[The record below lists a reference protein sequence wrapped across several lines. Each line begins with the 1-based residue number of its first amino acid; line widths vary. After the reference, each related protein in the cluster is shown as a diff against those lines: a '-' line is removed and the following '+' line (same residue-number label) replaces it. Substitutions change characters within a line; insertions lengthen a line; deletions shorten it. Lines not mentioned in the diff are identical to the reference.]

1 MKNNVKFI
9 DNLKLRASVGKIG
22 NDAIPAFQYYRLY
35 ALGNSG
41 MSFGQSP
48 IATNGLE
55 AGVSPNSN
63 ITWEVAKTSNIGI
76 DASFWHGLLGFTV
89 DMFKQTRSDILAKR
103 NLAIPEYTGLI
114 LPNENIG
121 VVVNK
126 GIELELTHT
135 KVLGDV
141 SWRVAGNVS
150 YSHNNVVSI
159 SESKDIVE
167 WKKQEGHVLGATQYY
182 HAIGIF
188 RTQAEVDAAPIYP
201 GTIVGDLQYQDKD
214 GDGKI
219 TANDMYTMDKTN
231 TPEIVFGLNFS
242 VNYKSLSLWTNFAGA
257 TRVWQ
262 YYHMNAKIVVNQLQD
277 VIVNRYT
284 PGSLDSKYPI
294 LPTVEFNPSSA
305 EVDGLVSDFWLKDAT
320 YARLKTLQ
328 LSYNLPQNLLSK
340 VKIQSMKIFVNG
352 QNLFTIDNVKWA
364 DPENTSNRSAYYPQS
379 KIFNLGI
386 NLTF

>member
-188 RTQAEVDAAPIYP
+188 RTQAEVVAAPIYP

-214 GDGKI
+214 DDGKI

-242 VNYKSLSLWTNFAGA
+242 VNYKSLSLWANFAGA

-262 YYHMNAKIVVNQLQD
+262 YYHMNARIVVNQLQD

-284 PGSLDSKYPI
+284 PGSTDSKYPI